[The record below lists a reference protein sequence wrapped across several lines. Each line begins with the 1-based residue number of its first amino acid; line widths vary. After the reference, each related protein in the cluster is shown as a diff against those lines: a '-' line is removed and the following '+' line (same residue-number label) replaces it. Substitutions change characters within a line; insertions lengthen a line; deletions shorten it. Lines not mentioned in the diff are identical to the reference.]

1 MNNEELC
8 KRLRLLNEVDAF
20 AAADRIEAL
29 VRERDGFYEEAMHHI
44 ELWGKALAENTKL
57 EVRLAKAVEA
67 LRATT
72 ASIEHA
78 DMSDGVCCC
87 GDNMDGHA
95 DPMSCGHSPTD
106 MGEYYAHKA
115 VEMARAVLAEIEGGK
130 DE

>member
-1 MNNEELC
+1 MTDEELIEW
-8 KRLRLLNEVDAF
+8 LRLHGSPRDM

-29 VRERDGFYEEAMHHI
+29 GREKTYLLDRAMEQDDRTEA
-44 ELWGKALAENTKL
+44 AEA
-57 EVRLAKAVEA
+57 RLAKAVDA

-115 VEMARAVLAEIEGGK
+115 VEMARAVLAEIGGEG
-130 DE
+130 